1 MAREVTSCTAISLS
15 YIDGKKA
22 LLFKQAEGHVA
33 FGILPICQLRKRY
46 PKATFGQLL
55 YADFSNS
62 K

>member
-1 MAREVTSCTAISLS
+1 MSCTAISLS
-15 YIDGKKA
+15 YIDGRKA

-55 YADFSNS
+55 YAGF
-62 K
+62 KQQQVIQE